1 MVTKEDVAQAAGVS
15 TATVTRVLYG
25 KGYVSE
31 KARQKVMEAVTELKY
46 HPNKVASNLAKKRSN
61 VIGVL
66 VEDLMNSYYTQ
77 IVEAM
82 AVRANE
88 LDSIVSL
95 FVVKNKAMQLV
106 LDDLIGNRVC
116 GVVNLAMFTCDEEH
130 LKQLHDV
137 GIRVYNFT
145 DEDSRFVK
153 VDYRPGMD
161 QALALLKSKGHRN
174 VAFVAGLEETL
185 SKKDSRVKRFLERRG
200 ELGFSEDDRLIRYAD
215 YPKEKAHKVGYD
227 MTISLIEEGIPFD
240 AMFCLTDM
248 MAMGAIKALTDR
260 GLRVPQDVS
269 LIGCDNLEF
278 TGYFAPALTTIHV
291 DKELHGRAYVD
302 SILGL
307 ETGEVVISSSLVIR
321 ESVR

>member
-31 KARQKVMEAVTELKY
+31 KARRKVMEAVAELKY

-227 MTISLIEEGIPFD
+227 MTISLIEEGVPFD
-240 AMFCLTDM
+240 ALFCLTDM

-278 TGYFAPALTTIHV
+278 TVYIAPALTTIHV

-307 ETGEVVISSSLVIR
+307 ETGEVVIPSSLVVR